1 MSGQVIH
8 MRAYQAAIFRGSREN
23 PVWDRADIIECER
36 NLRHP
41 AVRERIAELR
51 SRAVFDEPN
60 IARSRMRYVLK
71 EDDGGV
77 S

>member
-1 MSGQVIH
+1 MSGRVIH

-23 PVWDRADIIECER
+23 PIWDRADIIECER

-51 SRAVFDEPN
+51 SRAVFDEPK
-60 IARSRMRYVLK
+60 IARTRMRFVT
-71 EDDGGV
+71 EPDGGEA
-77 S
+77 